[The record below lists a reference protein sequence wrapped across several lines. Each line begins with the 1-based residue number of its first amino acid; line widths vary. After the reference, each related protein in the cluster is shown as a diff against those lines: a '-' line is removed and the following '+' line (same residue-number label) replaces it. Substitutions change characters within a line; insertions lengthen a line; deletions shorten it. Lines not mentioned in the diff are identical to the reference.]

1 MEERTCLINPHTAG
15 NIELHN
21 KHHASPCL
29 QGAHNVCVCVGV
41 SCTLTK
47 KIPKNIPQ
55 RSKTSHREMSQ
66 VRAVREGLPKEVM
79 LELRNVWWVGVMSIK
94 RKGRWF
100 RNLRKCKCKEA
111 PVFTCDQWTQ
121 GLEAWGWHLESQ
133 GSGGWRGLQR
143 QVRATAIN
151 SWQID

>member
-1 MEERTCLINPHTAG
+1 MEEGTCLINPHTAG

-29 QGAHNVCVCVGV
+29 QGAHNIGGGV

-66 VRAVREGLPKEVM
+66 VRVVREGLPKEVM
-79 LELRNVWWVGVMSIK
+79 LELRNV
-94 RKGRWF
+94 
-100 RNLRKCKCKEA
+100 
-111 PVFTCDQWTQ
+111 
-121 GLEAWGWHLESQ
+121 
-133 GSGGWRGLQR
+133 
-143 QVRATAIN
+143 
-151 SWQID
+151 